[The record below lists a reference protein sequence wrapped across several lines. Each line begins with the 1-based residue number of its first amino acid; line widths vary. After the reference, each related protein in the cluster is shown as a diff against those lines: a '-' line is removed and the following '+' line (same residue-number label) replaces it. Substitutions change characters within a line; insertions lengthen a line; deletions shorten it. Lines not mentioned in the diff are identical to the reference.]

1 MTEKI
6 KKISDNNVKQRLIP
20 SFHIEADGGGGY
32 LSVLVNGV
40 IGIAE
45 YSYEEVKLITKRES
59 LKIMG
64 ESLEIVVFERKI
76 VEIRGK
82 IDNLSICAKKARG
95 GARYDK
101 N

>member
-45 YSYEEVKLITKRES
+45 YS
-59 LKIMG
+59 
-64 ESLEIVVFERKI
+64 
-76 VEIRGK
+76 
-82 IDNLSICAKKARG
+82 
-95 GARYDK
+95 
-101 N
+101 